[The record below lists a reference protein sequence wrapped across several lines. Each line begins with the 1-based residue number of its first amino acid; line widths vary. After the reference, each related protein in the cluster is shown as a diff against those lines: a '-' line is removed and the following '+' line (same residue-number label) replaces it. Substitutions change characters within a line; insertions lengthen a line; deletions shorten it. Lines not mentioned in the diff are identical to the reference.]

1 MYVHAKLFIHDGR
14 ERERERERSHDHH
27 DDGDYMNNINGKQR
41 EERAGIKWKA
51 YY

>member
-14 ERERERERSHDHH
+14 ERERERERSHDHR

>member
-1 MYVHAKLFIHDGR
+1 MTG

>member
-1 MYVHAKLFIHDGR
+1 MYVHAKLFIHGG
-14 ERERERERSHDHH
+14 RERERERSHDHH
-27 DDGDYMNNINGKQR
+27 DDGDYMNNINGKQT

>member
-1 MYVHAKLFIHDGR
+1 MYVHAKLFIHGER
-14 ERERERERSHDHH
+14 ERERERERSHDRH